1 MNDRASSA
9 YFSSIFL
16 HGMVVVLIV
25 LSAYSCSP
33 SSSSTPKIM
42 ELVAGPG
49 DNYMATAATKLG
61 VENGIEVN
69 LPSVAIASAPT
80 PPAPTPADT
89 APMAPAEPVPVT
101 PAEVVPPTPK
111 ATAKPTKSTTKPPPN
126 PILKKLNHAEVRA
139 ESAVKMHDAR
149 LEKEREKAAALAA
162 KKAAAANYAKYMA
175 GLQGQAVKGKAGGVK
190 DGTSMADGAGGKAL
204 TAEQADAMAAW
215 IALLSQRWRDGF
227 VPPPDFDQKMLAHV
241 SFHVSAAGTISSI
254 HVTGSNGGPSFESAV
269 AEALR
274 HVTIPP
280 PPSHK
285 GDDYNV
291 DFTLK
296 DQG

>member
-25 LSAYSCSP
+25 LAAYSCSP
-33 SSSSTPKIM
+33 SSPKTPKIM

-49 DNYMATAATKLG
+49 DNYMATEATKLG
-61 VENGIEVN
+61 VQNGIEVN
-69 LPSVAIASAPT
+69 LPSVAIAAAPT
-80 PPAPTPADT
+80 PPAPAET
-89 APMAPAEPVPVT
+89 APVALAEPVPVT
-101 PAEVVPPTPK
+101 PAEVAPPTPK

-126 PILKKLNHAEVRA
+126 PILKKLNHQEIVA
-139 ESAVKMHDAR
+139 ESKVKMHDLR

-175 GLQGQAVKGKAGGVK
+175 GLQGQAVRGKAGGAK
-190 DGTSMADGAGGKAL
+190 EGTSMADGAGGKAL
-204 TAEQADAMAAW
+204 TAEQQDAMAAW

-254 HVTGSNGGPSFESAV
+254 HVSGSNGGPAFESAV